1 MEFTNVS
8 DSGVSLPIRPRGIA
22 FDLDGTL
29 LDYDGRLDE
38 SVARAVRL
46 ISRSGIRVFLITGR
60 QLSACERF
68 WRELDLSTPLVTCNG
83 AWVGLP
89 GRDPFLHIRLSPEAR
104 DAVLRLEGEYNLY
117 VNYYID
123 NRVYTFKDVPE
134 REWYSRRFSIVEK
147 LSDRDSPAFRR
158 LPTKCLCIVA
168 ENERD
173 HFFDVFAG
181 ALENVA
187 VVTSSNNR
195 FIEIL
200 PLGVDKAVGLRTLSE
215 FSGIALDN
223 FIAVGDA
230 MNDLPMLNASGFSIT
245 FKSGDRRLADQVDM
259 VLPPLWEDGADF
271 LARCVLGLS
280 DSGRFLTP
288 RSRRFGVK

>member
-29 LDYDGRLDE
+29 LDYDGRLDQ
-38 SVARAVRL
+38 SVARSVRL
-46 ISRSGIRVFLITGR
+46 ISRSGIKVFLVTGR

-68 WRELDLSTPLVTCNG
+68 WRELDLSTPLATCNG

-89 GRDPFLHIRLSPEAR
+89 SQDPFLHIRLAQEAR
-104 DAVLRLEGEYNLY
+104 DAVLGLEDAYNLY

-134 REWYSRRFSIVEK
+134 REWYSRRFSLVEK
-147 LSDRDSPAFRR
+147 LPDRDCPVFRR
-158 LPTKCLCIVA
+158 LPTKCLCIA
-168 ENERD
+168 PENERD
-173 HFFDVFAG
+173 RFFNLFAET
-181 ALENVA
+181 LEKRA
-187 VVTSSNNR
+187 GITSSNNR

-200 PLGVDKAVGLRTLSE
+200 PLGVDKAVGLKALSE
-215 FSGIALDN
+215 WSGIHLDN

-230 MNDLPMLNASGFSIT
+230 MNDLPMLNAAGFSIT
-245 FKSGDRRLADQVDM
+245 FKSGDHRLADQVDM

-271 LARCVLGLS
+271 LARCILGLS

-288 RSRRFGVK
+288 RSRRFVRK